1 MRAVAFTMLARGS
14 GPEQR
19 TRLAVQWRQISCEY
33 RGWGQVAGLAWHAV
47 MHARR
52 QETLIFLGCPRPRK
66 TTVLSVV
73 LASVAAKER
82 VAAGSFS
89 G

>member
-33 RGWGQVAGLAWHAV
+33 RGWGQVAGASLACGDAC
-47 MHARR
+47 
-52 QETLIFLGCPRPRK
+52 Q
-66 TTVLSVV
+66 
-73 LASVAAKER
+73 
-82 VAAGSFS
+82 AAGNSDLS
-89 G
+89 GMPKAREDYSLVCGTGICGSQRKSCRWEL